1 MAANVRHSM
10 ENIEWYS
17 PADVV
22 ARARAV
28 MGAIDL
34 DPFSSDEAQR
44 VVKAGDHWTLDG
56 ARSGG
61 KNGYLDQ
68 YRGCTGAGLRVFV
81 NSPGGTVD
89 DAGMPIRSAR
99 RGQPPCTQ
107 SGSCGLPTPHIHG
120 PRHSAQKLAWRKVVG
135 EWLAGRASEV
145 VFLCF
150 SLELLQT
157 TQVPGHL
164 LDGELMRAGSAAFGD
179 VGLLPLHFP
188 ICYPRRRLAYSRP
201 SEDGSRVGA
210 SPPHASCVV
219 YLPPRGATLVGRG
232 EDRAP
237 SWPGPAGRDAL
248 ARFQRE
254 FAEVGHVVVPR

>member
-1 MAANVRHSM
+1 M

-44 VVKAGDHWTLDG
+44 VVRAGDHWTLDG
-56 ARSGG
+56 ARSGR

-68 YRGCTGAGLRVFV
+68 YRGCTGAGLRLFV

-107 SGSCGLPTPHIHG
+107 SGSCGLPAPHIHG
-120 PRHSAQKLAWRKVVG
+120 PRHSAQKLAWRKVVA

-164 LDGELMRAGSAAFGD
+164 LDGELRGAGSAGSGD

-232 EDRAP
+232 EDHAP

-248 ARFQRE
+248 ARFQRQ